1 MLIKDADDKQPLIA
15 AMERLL
21 GLPGIDPTMRA
32 RIDHEIRLVQA
43 GWRGERDAADAIEL
57 HFGHSRNYAT
67 IHDLRFELDGQVTQ
81 VDHLVISHLL
91 QVWVCASSAYH
102 GDVWINEH
110 GAWTTRMFGRRVGL
124 PSPIDQN
131 RRHVHLLRRL
141 FKSDA
146 CPPPRRLGARLT
158 PALRP
163 LVVISSHSRL
173 TLPEGRVD
181 GLETVIKA
189 DRLRRTI
196 EAQLDD
202 RLRGVLRV
210 VSQPELE
217 RFATDLAAL
226 HRPSPIDVEA
236 RFGLPQ
242 PPAPAAVARA
252 ARAASALG
260 RYQPACERCD
270 RALTKQETWFCRL
283 NKRFSGG
290 LYCADCQH
298 GGRPAVLTRE
308 TETRTTAQ
316 L

>member
-1 MLIKDADDKQPLIA
+1 MLIKAADDKQPLIA

-21 GLPGIDPTMRA
+21 GLPGIEPTMRA
-32 RIDHEIRLVQA
+32 RIDHEIRVVQG
-43 GWRGERDAADAIEL
+43 GWRAERDAADEIEL
-57 HFGHSRNYAT
+57 HFGHRRNYAT
-67 IHDLRFELDGQVTQ
+67 IHDLRFEFDGQFTQ

-110 GAWTTRMFGRRVGL
+110 GAWTTRMFGRRVSL
-124 PSPIDQN
+124 PSPIEQN

-141 FKSDA
+141 FESDA

-158 PALRP
+158 PGLRP
-163 LVVISSHSRL
+163 LVVISNHSRL
-173 TLPEGRVD
+173 TRPKGRVD
-181 GLETVIKA
+181 GLETVVKA
-189 DRLRRTI
+189 DKLRRTI

-210 VSQPELE
+210 VSQAELE

-226 HRPSPIDVEA
+226 HRPSPIDVEE
-236 RFGLPQ
+236 RFGVAQ
-242 PPAPAAVARA
+242 PPTPSVVAKA
-252 ARAASALG
+252 ARPASALS
-260 RYQPACERCD
+260 RSQPACERCD
-270 RALTKQETWFCRL
+270 RALTKQEAWFCRL

-308 TETRTTAQ
+308 RETRTTAQ